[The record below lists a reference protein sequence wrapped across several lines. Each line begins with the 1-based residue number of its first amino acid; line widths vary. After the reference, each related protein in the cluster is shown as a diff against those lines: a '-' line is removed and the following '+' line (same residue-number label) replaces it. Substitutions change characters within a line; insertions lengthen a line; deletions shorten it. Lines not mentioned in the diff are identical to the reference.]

1 LNSALK
7 ELMSFAENSYIRLE
21 AEQIIEDCLA
31 SGSSM
36 PFDRLLEE
44 LVLAGTT
51 SLYALWEILEAI
63 RSYKTQLGQEG
74 LTIRQEITEAFDGFG
89 IRLPEDVLT
98 NPPDMFRKIC
108 GRGMQKVV
116 REVGHGLSLEDEYLL
131 SDICDDAASRV
142 TNIARRLAIL
152 NAFEGSVMDWI
163 DGLVY
168 EAAHQ
173 TPHTEWGRTSGI
185 IL

>member
-1 LNSALK
+1 LNGALK
-7 ELMSFAENSYIRLE
+7 ELMSFAENSYIRME
-21 AEQIIEDCLA
+21 AEQVIEDCLA
-31 SGSSM
+31 SESSM

-63 RSYKTQLGQEG
+63 RAYKTQLGQEG
-74 LTIRQEITEAFDGFG
+74 LAIRQEITDAFFGFG
-89 IRLPEDVLT
+89 IQLPADVLS
-98 NPPDMFRKIC
+98 NPPDMFRQIC

-116 REVGHGLSLEDEYLL
+116 RKEGRGLSLEDEYLL
-131 SDICDDAASRV
+131 EDICSDAASRV
-142 TNIARRLAIL
+142 TAIARRLAIL
-152 NAFEGSVMDWI
+152 NSFEASVMDWI

-168 EAAHQ
+168 QAAHQ
-173 TPHTEWGRTSGI
+173 TQRTEWGRGSET

>member
-1 LNSALK
+1 LNGALK

-21 AEQIIEDCLA
+21 AEQVIEDCLS

-63 RSYKTQLGQEG
+63 RAYKTQLGQEG
-74 LTIRQEITEAFDGFG
+74 LNIRQEISDAFSGFG
-89 IRLPEDVLT
+89 IRLPEDVLS

-116 REVGHGLSLEDEYLL
+116 RKVGQDLSLEDEYLL
-131 SDICDDAASRV
+131 TDICNDAASRV
-142 TNIARRLAIL
+142 TIIARRLAIL
-152 NAFEGSVMDWI
+152 NSFENSVLDWI

-173 TPHTEWGRTSGI
+173 THHTEWGRNNAV

>member
-1 LNSALK
+1 MNGALK

-21 AEQIIEDCLA
+21 AEQIIEDCLS

-51 SLYALWEILEAI
+51 SIYALWEILEAI
-63 RSYKTQLGQEG
+63 RAYKTQLGQEG
-74 LTIRQEITEAFDGFG
+74 LNIRQEITDAFDGLG
-89 IRLPEDVLT
+89 VRLPENVLS

-116 REVGHGLSLEDEYLL
+116 RKVGQGLSLEDEYLL
-131 SDICDDAASRV
+131 ADICDDAASRV
-142 TNIARRLAIL
+142 STIAQRLSIL
-152 NAFEGSVMDWI
+152 NSFEASVMDWI

-173 TPHTEWGRTSGI
+173 TQRKEWGRSSGI
-185 IL
+185 LL

>member
-1 LNSALK
+1 LNGALK

-31 SGSSM
+31 GGSCI
-36 PFDRLLEE
+36 PFEKLLED

-51 SLYALWEILEAI
+51 SLYAMWDILEAI
-63 RSYKTQLGQEG
+63 RAYQTQLGQEG
-74 LTIRQEITEAFDGFG
+74 LSVRQEITEAFDGFG
-89 IRLPEDVLT
+89 IQLPNEILS

-108 GRGMQKVV
+108 GRGLKKVV
-116 REVGHGLSLEDEYLL
+116 HRVGQKLSLEDEYLL
-131 SDICDDAASRV
+131 ADICDDAASRV
-142 TNIARRLAIL
+142 STIARRLSIL
-152 NAFEGSVMDWI
+152 QSFEDSVMDWI

-173 TPHTEWGRTSGI
+173 TRRAEWGRRNDI